1 MSLEFTGEVRGRVKT
16 LEVVRL
22 WEVDEITKRVGADRE
37 GIQGL
42 GPEVLQYLE
51 VRKMRK
57 TQQLKLRRKRWFSE
71 G

>member
-42 GPEVLQYLE
+42 GPEALQYLE